1 MIFKRKLTFCVDF
14 DGTCVSHAFPEVGKD
29 IGAVPVLKELVENGH
44 KLILYTMRAPGM
56 KPGDPD
62 TEAAA
67 VEWFKD
73 NDIPLWGVNRN
84 PVQWRWTKSRKV
96 NADYYIDDA
105 ALGAPLKL
113 DTNISPRPFIDW
125 VKMRELLVAIGALN

>member
-1 MIFKRKLTFCVDF
+1 
-14 DGTCVSHAFPEVGKD
+14 
-29 IGAVPVLKELVENGH
+29 
-44 KLILYTMRAPGM
+44 MRAPGM

-67 VEWFKD
+67 VKWFKD

-125 VKMRELLVAIGALN
+125 TKMRELLVAIGALD